1 MKWVTKDIYGK
12 EKIWISS
19 DVIDKIKKFCIDEIN
34 YFNYDD
40 EMQADWKALLESIER
55 WEDVE
60 LDS

>member
-1 MKWVTKDIYGK
+1 MKWVTKDIYGN

-19 DVIDKIKKFCIDEIN
+19 DVIDKIKKFCLDEIN
-34 YFNYDD
+34 YFNHDD

>member
-1 MKWVTKDIYGK
+1 MKWVTKDIYGN

-19 DVIDKIKKFCIDEIN
+19 DVIDKIKKFCLDEIN
-34 YFNYDD
+34 YFNHDD
-40 EMQADWKALLESIER
+40 EMQADWKSLLESIER

>member
-1 MKWVTKDIYGK
+1 MKWVTKDIYGN

-19 DVIDKIKKFCIDEIN
+19 DVIDKIKKFCLAEIN
-34 YFNYDD
+34 YFNHDD

>member
-1 MKWVTKDIYGK
+1 MKWVTKDIYGN

-19 DVIDKIKKFCIDEIN
+19 NVIDKIKTFCLDEIN